1 MIRKK
6 NSLVNIKI
14 LCYHVPMEVMLI
26 DKSSLKIK
34 GKHASI
40 VVDPIVKMTKTAADA
55 VLLLEKAGTDPE
67 RVTDA
72 RIVISDPGEYEAGGI
87 KITAIRGEKG
97 MVYNLNVDNIAVL
110 LSNVDSLGSVTEGI
124 EGSQV
129 TILKIDHEVES
140 SFATAVDANVLI
152 LYGEKAGEALKLLG
166 KEPVSTSKF
175 SISSDK
181 ITEEMQL
188 VWLK

>member
-14 LCYHVPMEVMLI
+14 LCYHVPMDVMLI
-26 DKSSLKIK
+26 GKSSLKIK

-40 VVDPIVKMTKTAADA
+40 IVDPAVKMTKTAGDA
-55 VLLLEKAGTDPE
+55 VLILEKAGTDSE
-67 RVTDA
+67 RVLDA

-87 KITAIRGEKG
+87 KITAVRGGKG
-97 MVYNLNVDNIAVL
+97 MVYNLNVDNVAVL
-110 LSNVDSLGSVTEGI
+110 LANVDSLGSVADGVD
-124 EGSQV
+124 GSQV
-129 TILKIDHEVES
+129 TILKIDTEVES
-140 SFATAVDANVLI
+140 SFATAVEANALI
-152 LYGEKAGEALKLLG
+152 LYGEKAGEAIKLLG

-181 ITEEMQL
+181 TTEEMQL